1 MEDALVEGWRGGL
14 ALTLAGIAL
23 VAAGGAAAQA
33 PSGRLRGVVK
43 SVSGQEL
50 KVTSREGP
58 VVALRLADNA
68 RVSAVTKA
76 TLADIKP
83 GSYVGIAAMPRPD
96 GSHMALEVLIFPE
109 AMRGAGEGHR
119 PWDLMPESTMTNAT
133 VADTVT
139 KVDGQALT
147 LTYKDGQKAIVV
159 PPEAPIVTF
168 VPATMADVKPG
179 VRVFTTVVKGADG
192 ANGAVSI
199 VVGKDGIDPP
209 M

>member
-1 MEDALVEGWRGGL
+1 MVEGWRGGL
-14 ALTLAGIAL
+14 ALALAAMAL
-23 VAAGGAAAQA
+23 ATAGGAAAQA
-33 PSGRLRGVVK
+33 PSGRLRGTVE
-43 SVSGQEL
+43 SVSGL
-50 KVTSREGP
+50 DVKVTSREGP
-58 VVALRLADNA
+58 VVSFRLADNA
-68 RVSAVTKA
+68 RISAVKKA

-96 GSHMALEVLIFPE
+96 GSQMALEVLIFPD

-147 LTYKDGQKAIVV
+147 LTYKEGEKAIVV

-168 VPATMADVKPG
+168 VPASLADVKPG
-179 VRVFTTVVKGADG
+179 VRVFTTVVKAADG
-192 ANGAVSI
+192 WNGAASI
-199 VVGKDGIDPP
+199 VVGKDGVDPP